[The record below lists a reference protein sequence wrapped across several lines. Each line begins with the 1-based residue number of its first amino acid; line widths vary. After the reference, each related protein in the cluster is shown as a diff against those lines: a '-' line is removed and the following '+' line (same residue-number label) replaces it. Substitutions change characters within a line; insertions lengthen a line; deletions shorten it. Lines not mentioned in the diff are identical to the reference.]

1 MKKLIFLGAVA
12 AAALVAC
19 GGGGSSIVPT
29 AGTSVANPFAAD
41 AGTYKFDCK
50 VIGTVTIPVYSNV
63 IVVVEAPNGSD
74 TAKVTVQ
81 SQDFDDAT
89 CTTALTSD
97 ITVRGDLRPLTET
110 KVISGANGA
119 KSGTAKTAEFTLTTI
134 TLTLPNGLTLGDF
147 PAFGTKA
154 KVGYLIEGN
163 KIFGLSGSNANT
175 PDRLPTSFSKNFL
188 TKQ

>member
-19 GGGGSSIVPT
+19 GGGGGGSSITPA
-29 AGTSVANPFAAD
+29 AGASGANPFAAD

-50 VIGTVTIPVYSNV
+50 VIGAVTIPVYSNV

-89 CTTALTSD
+89 CTTALTTD
-97 ITVRGDLRPLTET
+97 ITVRGDLRPLAET

-163 KIFGLSGSNANT
+163 KVFGLSGSRAS
-175 PDRLPTSFSKNFL
+175 DGLPTSFSKNFL